1 MSLTKNLEHLPPL
14 KHTKVHPP
22 SSTQTNMEPMDG
34 QTICT
39 VHIVQEQ
46 EQQQLNCPQLQT
58 IPQSYNNQDSMVLAQ
73 KQKYRSVVQ
82 DRMPRDKP
90 THIWTPNLRQRRQ
103 EYTMEK
109 RQPLE

>member
-46 EQQQLNCPQLQT
+46 EQQQLNCPQQIFELQ
-58 IPQSYNNQDSMVLAQ
+58 
-73 KQKYRSVVQ
+73 
-82 DRMPRDKP
+82 
-90 THIWTPNLRQRRQ
+90 QRLN
-103 EYTMEK
+103 TGNTVGM
-109 RQPLE
+109 